1 MEPTQTGERERETDA
16 LTSAAADFDFC
27 FSTVVVVVASMMFSS
42 VLSSLS
48 SPAAAAVRLGM
59 IHDERRVEGRQ
70 DSRQDGDQFG
80 CLLSL
85 QSSLCSA
92 ATSNEL
98 GERSAQGKFP
108 GTVHLRRR
116 EMFLGRKVSGQFSIL
131 PWEF

>member
-1 MEPTQTGERERETDA
+1 MNSRELRNGANTDRGKRERETDA

-80 CLLSL
+80 CLPF
-85 QSSLCSA
+85 SSVFTLFCCDV
-92 ATSNEL
+92 E
-98 GERSAQGKFP
+98 
-108 GTVHLRRR
+108 
-116 EMFLGRKVSGQFSIL
+116 
-131 PWEF
+131 

>member
-1 MEPTQTGERERETDA
+1 MK
-16 LTSAAADFDFC
+16 
-27 FSTVVVVVASMMFSS
+27 FSS

-48 SPAAAAVRLGM
+48 SPPAAAAVRLGM

-98 GERSAQGKFP
+98 GERGAQGKFP
-108 GTVHLRRR
+108 CTVHLRRR
-116 EMFLGRKVSGQFSIL
+116 EMFLGRKVSKQFSIL